1 MLAHLPAYEN
11 DERCVCATST
21 RLDILKLT
29 DRPITGIHRSVLRIR
44 GGAQHGPVVPAPAD
58 HGAQ

>member
-1 MLAHLPAYEN
+1 MLAHLPAHEN

-29 DRPITGIHRSVLRIR
+29 ERPTVGIHRSASHVR
-44 GGAQHGPVVPAPAD
+44 AYA
-58 HGAQ
+58 